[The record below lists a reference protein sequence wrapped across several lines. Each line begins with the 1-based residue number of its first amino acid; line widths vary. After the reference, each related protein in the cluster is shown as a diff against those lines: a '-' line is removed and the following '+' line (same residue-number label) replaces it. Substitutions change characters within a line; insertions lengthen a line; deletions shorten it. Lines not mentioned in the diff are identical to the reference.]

1 MTVAKFA
8 IALIVAGSALPAA
21 AAPTSPLFTSR
32 CGMCHQPDA
41 AGLPGQF
48 PRLAGRAG
56 AIAAAPGGRRYLALV
71 LLRGM
76 FGKVDVDG
84 QTISGMMPAMGT
96 MKDQEIADLLTHV
109 TQLPGEGKP
118 AKKPAPFT
126 AAEIAKVRAEPPIS
140 ASAVGAERSRLAA
153 AGAFPR

>member
-1 MTVAKFA
+1 MALARFAVA
-8 IALIVAGSALPAA
+8 LMVAGTAPAM
-21 AAPTSPLFTSR
+21 AAPTTPLFTSR

-48 PRLAGRAG
+48 PRLAGRSA

-76 FGKVDVDG
+76 FGKIDVDG
-84 QTISGMMPAMGT
+84 RPLTGMMPSMGT

-109 TQLPGEGKP
+109 TQLPGAGKP
-118 AKKPAPFT
+118 AKKIAPFT
-126 AAEIAKVRAEPPIS
+126 AAEIAKVRAEPS
-140 ASAVGAERSRLAA
+140 MTAQAVGAERAKLAST
-153 AGAFPR
+153 AGFPN